1 MPLHGHEI
9 DQTITPIEAG
19 LGRFV
24 REQGEYV
31 GASVLQRQI
40 GEGTERK
47 LVGLQLPGRSAP
59 RAGYDVLLNG
69 ETIGSITSGSYSPTL
84 DTSIAMGYVLGRY
97 AVQGQAVDVDI
108 RGRTAAAEIVALPFD
123 FKPWGP

>member
-1 MPLHGHEI
+1 M
-9 DQTITPIEAG
+9 
-19 LGRFV
+19 
-24 REQGEYV
+24 
-31 GASVLQRQI
+31 S
-40 GEGTERK
+40 EGTERK

-59 RAGYDVLLNG
+59 RAGYSVQLNG

-123 FKPWGP
+123 FKPSGP